1 MQNSIWHS
9 TMLEKFGKRK
19 KNWMGLQNS
28 KQQLRN
34 IPLLHTYST
43 IPAGAESYLM
53 VDEIL

>member
-1 MQNSIWHS
+1 MQNSIRHS
-9 TMLEKFGKRK
+9 TMLEKFGKK

-53 VDEIL
+53 VDESL